1 MPGYIIIGGKGAVVG
16 GIGGV
21 GTLGNITLGTPVVT
35 VGADMTQIRI
45 PYTPP
50 TPLGDFDRVY
60 LFLQDGGFNEV
71 PFYNNG
77 VLEAG
82 ADEEYATHVGPGAQP
97 QSKGVRFHIALDW
110 TLVIMHP
117 TPRETRRWRII
128 AVSGSEIRMNELPS
142 SPFVDVT
149 VSPPV
154 SSPPP
159 TVGVGDERAPQ
170 AASISA
176 LNGSDGWVNG
186 VRYRT
191 DSGGQQHWQFGFTW
205 TNDAGP
211 RYGQLGGYQVWIEYS
226 DGARTSHASVDRE
239 DLRYESPLWPVGAA
253 APFTI
258 YLNPFDTSGR
268 ENTIV
273 PGHTKHVHVVVSP
286 QVGGPGVEYAANVAG
301 ASVEVQT
308 GHTVDGIAR
317 WRLVPKF
324 TPPGDSRWGGIYL
337 VLRPASGADVELG
350 PFVGPGAATDW
361 FPMGSAITYTVWF
374 VSQDTNNRRN
384 SIVDGTTPKQ
394 MGVTITP
401 GVGQI
406 AGGRLL
412 AGSVSTDKLD
422 SNQIDVG
429 GGGGKPGKFRVF
441 DSLGVN
447 IGWIGTDG
455 GNSGAWFQTMRVG
468 GSSYATGKLRAD
480 SSGNLSIDDAVITLT
495 SGSVSLTLNPNASGG
510 KMIRLVD
517 SSKAWEGYLSND
529 FIAYE
534 GTVLNG
540 SSVSG
545 TNGSAMAP
553 GLLSISRNGISRGF
567 IGIVPNTTDSILSLA
582 DPAGTSRFFVNGG
595 SSPFIQLSGQT
606 VLVTRRTGWSTATGT
621 ATRSSFD
628 TATVT
633 LPQLAERVKALIDD
647 LHANAGHGLIGA

>member
-317 WRLVPKF
+317 WRLVLKF

-337 VLRPASGADVELG
+337 VLRPPSGADVPLG
-350 PFVGPGAATDW
+350 PYVGPGAATEW
-361 FPMGSAITYTVWF
+361 FQMGATITYTVWF

-394 MGVTITP
+394 TGVTITP
-401 GVGQI
+401 GAGQI

-412 AGSVSTDKLD
+412 AGSVSTEKLD
-422 SNQIDVG
+422 ATQIDVG

-441 DSLGVN
+441 NGLGVN
-447 IGWIGTDG
+447 VGWIGVDG
-455 GNSGAWFQTMRVG
+455 GNGGAWFQTMRVG
-468 GSSYATGKLRAD
+468 GSSYATAKFRAD
-480 SSGNLSIDDAVITLT
+480 SSGNLAIDDAVIKLT
-495 SGSVSLTLNPNASGG
+495 NGGNSLVLNPSASSFQFVTMTGGAGTCAISPGNYRTTAGSFEGDFTAIGTIIKFSGNFYGRMAYDGGLDAMLLELNSPSGSERVQL
-510 KMIRLVD
+510 R
-517 SSKAWEGYLSND
+517 
-529 FIAYE
+529 
-534 GTVLNG
+534 
-540 SSVSG
+540 
-545 TNGSAMAP
+545 
-553 GLLSISRNGISRGF
+553 
-567 IGIVPNTTDSILSLA
+567 
-582 DPAGTSRFFVNGG
+582 GTSTPSLRFNDA
-595 SSPFIQLSGQT
+595 Q
-606 VLVTRRTGWSTATGT
+606 VLTTRRIGWQVPTGT
-621 ATRSSFD
+621 ATRTAFD